1 MSLKTSLCVS
11 TPAPEFPSTLTSR
24 SSPPVT
30 RHRLRPLC
38 LFKPQLSLHSV
49 LPVGWSCAEFPCEW
63 FLHVCFFFFVLCCC
77 VWIQILVIE
86 VCILSPLWSVV
97 TKPPLQKLKNPKEF
111 FFFFLSQNCL
121 NPSLRY
127 WHPHSVCLCLC
138 VSVSTLTQV
147 IFGWVAFSE
156 NIPWNVTKKQITLT
170 ESPPCCE
177 QRGHEKVNMNMQIDH
192 RAVSACLKNC
202 CLCFLQLIAQTT
214 ACVCLSVTVHK
225 STPSQSTPSPLGS
238 PDDSGSAWEI

>member
-24 SSPPVT
+24 SAPPVT

-49 LPVGWSCAEFPCEW
+49 LPVGWSCAEFSCEW
-63 FLHVCFFFFVLCCC
+63 FLCVFFSLFSAAVFEFKFLSLKSAFLVHYDQSLQNLHFRSLK
-77 VWIQILVIE
+77 IQ
-86 VCILSPLWSVV
+86 
-97 TKPPLQKLKNPKEF
+97 KN
-111 FFFFLSQNCL
+111 FFLSQNCL

-127 WHPHSVCLCLC
+127 WRPHSVCLCLC

-156 NIPWNVTKKQITLT
+156 NIPRNVTKKQITLT

>member
-24 SSPPVT
+24 SAPPVT

-63 FLHVCFFFFVLCCC
+63 FLCVFFFFVLCCC

-97 TKPPLQKLKNPKEF
+97 TKPPLQKLKIPKEF
-111 FFFFLSQNCL
+111 FFFFFSVPELFESKSALLASSQCVFVFVCVCVHV
-121 NPSLRY
+121 NPGYFWVGGIQWKHSPECHKETNNPDRITSLLWTEGTWKSEYEYANRSQSSERLFEELL
-127 WHPHSVCLCLC
+127 PLFPAIN
-138 VSVSTLTQV
+138 STNNRL
-147 IFGWVAFSE
+147 
-156 NIPWNVTKKQITLT
+156 
-170 ESPPCCE
+170 
-177 QRGHEKVNMNMQIDH
+177 
-192 RAVSACLKNC
+192 
-202 CLCFLQLIAQTT
+202 
-214 ACVCLSVTVHK
+214 CLSVCHR
-225 STPSQSTPSPLGS
+225 P
-238 PDDSGSAWEI
+238 